1 MTLPFILVVIG
12 PTASSKTKIA
22 IELAKKF
29 NGEIINADAFQ
40 IYKELNIG
48 TAKATNEET
57 KQAIFHLNGE
67 RSIYEKWDINEFLIE
82 AKKIVHNILS
92 KNKMPILVGGS
103 NLYIDALINN
113 YDLSKVKERSNKY
126 DSCSNDELY
135 NMLLN
140 LNKDKALEIGTNNRQ
155 RLLRAVEI
163 VNTGGDFKSR
173 HAKAYQPIY
182 IMNNL
187 SREEIY
193 QKINKRVEKMLELGW
208 VDEVENL
215 YIKDK
220 NIDQLN
226 AFKAIGYKTILNSL
240 ICHTKLNIDEIKQAT
255 RNYAK
260 QQLTW
265 IRHHYE
271 NIIFYDDEVF
281 SKISAILTT

>member
-1 MTLPFILVVIG
+1 
-12 PTASSKTKIA
+12 
-22 IELAKKF
+22 
-29 NGEIINADAFQ
+29 
-40 IYKELNIG
+40 
-48 TAKATNEET
+48 
-57 KQAIFHLNGE
+57 
-67 RSIYEKWDINEFLIE
+67 
-82 AKKIVHNILS
+82 
-92 KNKMPILVGGS
+92 
-103 NLYIDALINN
+103 
-113 YDLSKVKERSNKY
+113 
-126 DSCSNDELY
+126 
-135 NMLLN
+135 
-140 LNKDKALEIGTNNRQ
+140 
-155 RLLRAVEI
+155 
-163 VNTGGDFKSR
+163 
-173 HAKAYQPIY
+173 
-182 IMNNL
+182 MNNL

>member
-1 MTLPFILVVIG
+1 
-12 PTASSKTKIA
+12 
-22 IELAKKF
+22 
-29 NGEIINADAFQ
+29 
-40 IYKELNIG
+40 
-48 TAKATNEET
+48 
-57 KQAIFHLNGE
+57 
-67 RSIYEKWDINEFLIE
+67 LIE

-193 QKINKRVEKMLELGW
+193 QKINKRVEKMLELG
-208 VDEVENL
+208 
-215 YIKDK
+215 
-220 NIDQLN
+220 
-226 AFKAIGYKTILNSL
+226 
-240 ICHTKLNIDEIKQAT
+240 
-255 RNYAK
+255 
-260 QQLTW
+260 
-265 IRHHYE
+265 
-271 NIIFYDDEVF
+271 
-281 SKISAILTT
+281 